1 MKKLSRANQALA
13 AQHDLDMKE
22 HDARRH
28 AEDILRLDAEKF
40 RVAKGVRD
48 AEVEGERLEG
58 ELATLRQNLQEMDE
72 RGIEGAASVPPG
84 GEDETM

>member
-1 MKKLSRANQALA
+1 
-13 AQHDLDMKE
+13 MKE

-48 AEVEGERLEG
+48 AEIEGERLEG
-58 ELATLRQNLQEMDE
+58 ELATLRQNLQEMEE
-72 RGIEGAASVPPG
+72 RGVEGTAALPAG
-84 GEDETM
+84 AEDEVM